1 MSVER
6 RAGAQLA
13 DPELVWPTAPFAF
26 LGLVS
31 VPLFTFPVLSELR
44 TSTTLLRR
52 HLYRRQRPDSWE
64 EPILQGCGFNSTTSI
79 KPSFTTLCFQ

>member
-1 MSVER
+1 MER

-13 DPELVWPTAPFAF
+13 DVELVWPKAPFAF

-44 TSTTLLRR
+44 NSTTLLSR
-52 HLYRRQRPDSWE
+52 HLYRRKRPDSWE
-64 EPILQGCGFNSTTSI
+64 EPILQGVAPI
-79 KPSFTTLCFQ
+79 PPPP